1 MKNNSNLRFVPI
13 NLVSTLLFVVCMA
26 LSFPSFSKAAEM
38 KHDYL
43 CLTLAKDPEHADVVT
58 VTAVNDIL
66 NAFPLDLLEGM
77 VDNGWRV
84 YLTSGNDWLVDLR
97 NKYTNIPADNYQA
110 GTYYFLAAYLENQNG
125 AWMEWKSRDK
135 AFNKDIYL
143 PESGIFYC
151 RFENLYSEYEY
162 AKREDYLANALHAYA
177 LHNRDLK
184 QFCPK
189 TWQFVADL
197 ISGSTEKSF

>member
-1 MKNNSNLRFVPI
+1 MKNNSNLRFAPI
-13 NLVSTLLFVVCMA
+13 HLVSTVLLIVCMA
-26 LSFPSFSKAAEM
+26 LSFPGFSKAAEI
-38 KHDYL
+38 KHNYL

-97 NKYTNIPADNYQA
+97 NKYTNIPSDNYKA

-135 AFNKDIYL
+135 AFNKDVYL

-197 ISGSTEKSF
+197 ISGSTEKSC

>member
-13 NLVSTLLFVVCMA
+13 NLVSTLLLIVCMA
-26 LSFPSFSKAAEM
+26 LSFPGFSKAAEI
-38 KHDYL
+38 KHNYL

-66 NAFPLDLLEGM
+66 NAFSLDLLEGM

-97 NKYTNIPADNYQA
+97 NKYTNIPADNYKA

-135 AFNKDIYL
+135 EFNKDVYM

-162 AKREDYLANALHAYA
+162 AKREDYLANALYAYA

-197 ISGSTEKSF
+197 ISGSTEKSC

>member
-1 MKNNSNLRFVPI
+1 MKNNSSLRFAPI
-13 NLVSTLLFVVCMA
+13 HLVSTVLLIVCMA
-26 LSFPSFSKAAEM
+26 LSFPGFSKVAEV
-38 KHDYL
+38 KHNYL

-77 VDNGWRV
+77 VDNGWRI

-97 NKYTNIPADNYQA
+97 NKYTNIPADNYKA

-125 AWMEWKSRDK
+125 AWMEWKSRDEE
-135 AFNKDIYL
+135 FNKDVYM

-162 AKREDYLANALHAYA
+162 AKREDYLANALYAYA

-197 ISGSTEKSF
+197 ISGSTEKSC